1 MEYLVPARVLIAE
14 LEKEEL
20 LEARRGDVV
29 GRDLARLVDEL
40 GRPPSGFELEEWLE
54 EHRLVTEVYATA
66 EKLDEALHRHLGRAF
81 ASTQVIQEA
90 RHPDLEKLIREDPE
104 HPEHYLVYSDWLQ
117 ERSDPLGELIALG
130 VAATEGESADVAR
143 FERHLKQHEEHFL
156 GQAAKDILDRV
167 KLVWRFGVVH
177 TILAL
182 EKLDT
187 GTLKQV
193 LRLRVC
199 EFLHTIQ
206 ISMHRTV
213 TPVGTSDDGD
223 EAEGGVLSVIDAH
236 AADSLRGLSLVSGDE
251 LKIPETL
258 LRRKLY
264 ELSIGS
270 YRATL
275 PDSLPDSLERLCLRV
290 RHVAFHGKRH
300 PRWNIRELDVDFTPQ
315 TAQLLAAVALERL
328 ERLILHGCRADE
340 LPELLRTIEAP
351 ALGHLELRGGG
362 INKQALHDI
371 ARTSLAR
378 RLKSLA
384 LTHHWLTDRTM
395 QALAE
400 ELSGFEALET
410 LDVSNNELT
419 GEGLQ
424 AVRSLAPGL
433 TIVSL
438 RQERP
443 GTASLG
449 RLRRFGGSRFPVAQE
464 IADPKLWKRS
474 GVDGDVLWAQYRG
487 TEDYELFIS
496 RDLKRYGCSCPS
508 SYQPCK
514 HVVALALVAEK
525 TELPEKPSGGIQD
538 RVRGRAGY
546 IPDDF
551 NW

>member
-1 MEYLVPARVLIAE
+1 MEYLVPARVLISE

-29 GRDLARLVDEL
+29 GRDLAKLIDQL

-66 EKLDEALHRHLGRAF
+66 EKLDEAIHRHLGAAF
-81 ASTQVIQEA
+81 ASTEVVQEA
-90 RHPDLEKLIREDPE
+90 RHPDLEKLIREEPE
-104 HPEHYLVYSDWLQ
+104 RPERYLVYSDWLQ

-130 VAATEGESADVAR
+130 VAATEGEAADVAR

-156 GQAAKDILDRV
+156 GEPARDILDRV

-177 TILAL
+177 TIEAL
-182 EKLDT
+182 DKLDT
-187 GTLKQV
+187 KTLKRLLQ
-193 LRLRVC
+193 LRVC

-206 ISMHRTV
+206 LSMHRPV
-213 TPVGTSDDGD
+213 TPVGASTEGDD
-223 EAEGGVLSVIDAH
+223 AEGDVLAVIDAH
-236 AADSLRGLSLVSGDE
+236 AADSLRGLWLVSGDE

-258 LRRKLY
+258 LQRQLH
-264 ELSIGS
+264 ELSVSS
-270 YRATL
+270 YRATI
-275 PDSLPDSLERLCLRV
+275 PDRLPDSLERLCLRV
-290 RHVAFHGKRH
+290 RHIAFRGQRH
-300 PRWNIRELDVDFTPQ
+300 PQWNLRELDVDFTPR
-315 TAQLLAAVALERL
+315 TAELLAKVKLERL
-328 ERLILHGCRADE
+328 ERLILHDSKAAE
-340 LPELLRTIEAP
+340 LSELLRTIEAP
-351 ALGHLELRGGG
+351 SLAHLELRGGR
-362 INKQALHDI
+362 INRQALHDI
-371 ARTSLAR
+371 ARTPLAR

-384 LTHHWLTDRTM
+384 LTHHWLTDRAM

-400 ELSGFEALET
+400 ELAGFEALET

-419 GEGLQ
+419 GEGLE
-424 AVRSLAPGL
+424 AVRSLARGL
-433 TIVSL
+433 NVVSR

-449 RLRRFGGSRFPVAQE
+449 RLRRFGGSRFPVAQD
-464 IADPKLWKRS
+464 IADPKLWKQS

-487 TEDYELFIS
+487 TEDYELFIT
-496 RDLKRYGCSCPS
+496 RDLSRFGCTCPS

-525 TELPEKPSGGIQD
+525 TELDEKPSGGIEK
-538 RVRGRAGY
+538 RVRSRAGY
-546 IPDDF
+546 VPDDF